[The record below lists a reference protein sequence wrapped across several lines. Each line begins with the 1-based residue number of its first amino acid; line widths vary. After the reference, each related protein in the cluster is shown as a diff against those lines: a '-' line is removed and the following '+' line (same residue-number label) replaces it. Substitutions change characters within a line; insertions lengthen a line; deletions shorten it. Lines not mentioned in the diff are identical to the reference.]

1 MNFQQITDRV
11 AFACHELSH
20 LVPDAI
26 HGAKVGTIKREIG
39 GAWVAES
46 DFWDHFHVDENADAT
61 AHVQAVVSAAV
72 VAGPAGELLARLH
85 AEGITGELA
94 TDAILEKVRLGTLW
108 SSYAARSDR
117 EMLELIGTP
126 SNHYL
131 ACITE
136 KILPDIEAMMVRVGH
151 RRLLGLGVKM
161 YAWTAGRGVRVDLDA
176 LQRGELVTT
185 RLEAPN
191 VRKESEAV

>member
-1 MNFQQITDRV
+1 
-11 AFACHELSH
+11 
-20 LVPDAI
+20 
-26 HGAKVGTIKREIG
+26 
-39 GAWVAES
+39 
-46 DFWDHFHVDENADAT
+46 
-61 AHVQAVVSAAV
+61 
-72 VAGPAGELLARLH
+72 
-85 AEGITGELA
+85 
-94 TDAILEKVRLGTLW
+94 
-108 SSYAARSDR
+108 
-117 EMLELIGTP
+117 MLELIGTP

-131 ACITE
+131 ACLTE
-136 KILPDIEAMMVRVGH
+136 KILPDIEAMMVRIGH